1 MILKMEKISAFG
13 LLSDKDAVIRA
24 LMRERCVQL
33 SAPETLESYDE
44 LKELTEVPAG
54 DVYALEQRQSRYAAA
69 LSGMSFYTQK
79 AGMFASR
86 PSVDYDKLEDAAMLE
101 KAEAQC
107 AEVEAVVAEIS
118 ELRGAKN
125 KDLFLKASLEPWAG
139 DGLPMELTGTRAVSF
154 ARYLLPA
161 KADMQMLEARR
172 AKAAPAGAVGIVSED
187 KEQRYVI
194 AFCHRSEEDALW
206 DVLKEHG
213 AARASFSGLTGTAK
227 ENIAS
232 CDKRIA
238 RVDARIAE
246 LENKL
251 REIGKDIYP
260 LKYAYDLT
268 AVQIQRGKANN
279 DLLSTRETF
288 CFTGWVPETT
298 KSDVQDI
305 LDEYGCHYRFEQ
317 AADKEEP
324 PILLKNSKIVT
335 PFESVT
341 EMYSLPAYR
350 CMDPDG
356 VVSFWYFLIFGMML
370 SDAGLGLLLVIGGFL
385 LLQKK
390 GYLTKSANA
399 MFPALV
405 IGAVVAFSGAVINSI
420 VGVCVS
426 FAGVLIMG
434 AALYTVISRS
444 PSQKGKLIKVITMG
458 GVSTVFWGTIF
469 GSWFGDLIPTIAKVF
484 LGVPEYNAFIIL
496 DPLQQ
501 ALNVMIISMSM
512 GFVHIMVG
520 MGLKA
525 YLLIKRG
532 HPWEALFDVGFWM
545 MTLIGLV
552 AMLAAMILLGTESM
566 VFTVGVILAVA
577 GAIGLVLTQG
587 RDKKNPIMKLMNG
600 ITSLYDVTGYLSDV
614 LSYSRILALGL
625 ASGVIAQVFNIMG
638 TLAGGGILG
647 AIIFI
652 VVFALGTV
660 LNVGINTLGS
670 YVHTAR
676 LQYVE
681 FFGKFYEAGG
691 KPFKPLMAQT
701 KYIDVINKEE
711 I

>member
-1 MILKMEKISAFG
+1 
-13 LLSDKDAVIRA
+13 
-24 LMRERCVQL
+24 
-33 SAPETLESYDE
+33 
-44 LKELTEVPAG
+44 
-54 DVYALEQRQSRYAAA
+54 
-69 LSGMSFYTQK
+69 
-79 AGMFASR
+79 
-86 PSVDYDKLEDAAMLE
+86 
-101 KAEAQC
+101 
-107 AEVEAVVAEIS
+107 
-118 ELRGAKN
+118 
-125 KDLFLKASLEPWAG
+125 
-139 DGLPMELTGTRAVSF
+139 
-154 ARYLLPA
+154 
-161 KADMQMLEARR
+161 
-172 AKAAPAGAVGIVSED
+172 
-187 KEQRYVI
+187 
-194 AFCHRSEEDALW
+194 
-206 DVLKEHG
+206 
-213 AARASFSGLTGTAK
+213 
-227 ENIAS
+227 
-232 CDKRIA
+232 
-238 RVDARIAE
+238 
-246 LENKL
+246 
-251 REIGKDIYP
+251 
-260 LKYAYDLT
+260 
-268 AVQIQRGKANN
+268 
-279 DLLSTRETF
+279 
-288 CFTGWVPETT
+288 
-298 KSDVQDI
+298 
-305 LDEYGCHYRFEQ
+305 
-317 AADKEEP
+317 
-324 PILLKNSKIVT
+324 
-335 PFESVT
+335 
-341 EMYSLPAYR
+341 
-350 CMDPDG
+350 
-356 VVSFWYFLIFGMML
+356 
-370 SDAGLGLLLVIGGFL
+370 
-385 LLQKK
+385 
-390 GYLTKSANA
+390 
-399 MFPALV
+399 
-405 IGAVVAFSGAVINSI
+405 
-420 VGVCVS
+420 VS